1 MKHMNQFILR
11 FKEQINQHLQVEN
24 HVFVNSSPIIL
35 EKETEFD
42 KISNIS
48 KADEE
53 GYQQIL
59 NELQGMIDLE

>member
-1 MKHMNQFILR
+1 MNQFILR

-24 HVFVNSSPIIL
+24 HVFANSSPIIL

-53 GYQQIL
+53 GY
-59 NELQGMIDLE
+59 